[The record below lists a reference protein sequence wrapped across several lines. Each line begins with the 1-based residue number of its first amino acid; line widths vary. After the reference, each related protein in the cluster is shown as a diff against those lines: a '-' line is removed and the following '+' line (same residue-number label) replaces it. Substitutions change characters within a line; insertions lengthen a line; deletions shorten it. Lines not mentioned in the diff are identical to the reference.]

1 MAAYSPEDVVQVMV
15 MPEWDVEDFSPEWW
29 NLVQTSPEFC
39 EFWVRGYEAADGDDF
54 LSFVPDGDDDEDES
68 YPCDLQHA
76 DDRDAH

>member
-1 MAAYSPEDVVQVMV
+1 MV